1 MRKRSLTT
9 KINKLSKNNG
19 IRNISKQS
27 EISKTNEI
35 SKINSNV
42 I

>member
-1 MRKRSLTT
+1 MIKRSLTT
-9 KINKLSKNNG
+9 KISKLSKNNG

-27 EISKTNEI
+27 EISKTNAI